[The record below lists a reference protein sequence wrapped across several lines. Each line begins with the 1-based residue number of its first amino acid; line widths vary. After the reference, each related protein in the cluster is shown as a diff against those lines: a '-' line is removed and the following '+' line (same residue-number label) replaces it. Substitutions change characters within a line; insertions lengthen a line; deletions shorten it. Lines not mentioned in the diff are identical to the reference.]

1 MPQQIAMEGDD
12 VTPEELQGNGWFSV
26 LKKQQESRAKSHA
39 APQSGTQRGATA
51 MPNATLRRVAAASRL
66 PAMPRS
72 HNRVIVRPGGGLNV
86 QACSPHRILAALTMA
101 AQLAPSVTEED
112 IICPNSMQKIFV
124 VSTPSATNAAA
135 YSRVT
140 EIILTDQRHPATAY
154 LSPAGITSRGVI
166 RGADTDFDAAALN
179 RMLIQ
184 PRNSSLLGARRIK
197 STETVILIFNGLKVP
212 NYVYCGQ
219 VIYRCTLYKRQID
232 TCRTCGQVGH
242 RQDVCPTP
250 STKVCD
256 HCGHLPTDNPH
267 VCNQPVC
274 ALCGEAHRTGDREC
288 RHRYQLPYLV
298 RRRRQRRRRRKQAQ
312 QKTPTPAT
320 SPVPAKTT
328 KLEGPPLGG
337 YRVEAVCGN
346 KARGIAACVAK
357 PYAYTTHAVRPD
369 LKIEHHIIEIIPSAH
384 IKQSCP
390 VLNASFGS
398 PATEDDWFNQ
408 LRSPDRALQH
418 QAVQKAQ
425 KVAGELRL
433 PVPA

>member
-1 MPQQIAMEGDD
+1 
-12 VTPEELQGNGWFSV
+12 
-26 LKKQQESRAKSHA
+26 
-39 APQSGTQRGATA
+39 
-51 MPNATLRRVAAASRL
+51 
-66 PAMPRS
+66 
-72 HNRVIVRPGGGLNV
+72 
-86 QACSPHRILAALTMA
+86 MA
-101 AQLAPSVTEED
+101 AQLVLSVTEDD
-112 IICPNSMQKIFV
+112 IICPNSMQNIFV

-140 EIILTDQRHPATAY
+140 EILLTDQRHPVTGY
-154 LSPAGITSRGVI
+154 LSPVGITSRGVI
-166 RGADTDFDAAALN
+166 RGVATDFDDAALN

-232 TCRTCGQVGH
+232 TCRTRGQVGH

-267 VCNQPVC
+267 VCNQQGC

-288 RHRYQLPYLV
+288 RHRYQLPYLM

-312 QKTPTPAT
+312 QQTPTPAT

-328 KLEGPPLGG
+328 EPQGPPLGP
-337 YRVEAVCGN
+337 RN
-346 KARGIAACVAK
+346 
-357 PYAYTTHAVRPD
+357 PTPTD
-369 LKIEHHIIEIIPSAH
+369 
-384 IKQSCP
+384 Q
-390 VLNASFGS
+390 LNWA
-398 PATEDDWFNQ
+398 D
-408 LRSPDRALQH
+408 
-418 QAVQKAQ
+418 
-425 KVAGELRL
+425 KVACKGEAHSAQRQGHSPQQPDPELAQLKRMYAEQAKEIQSLKEKLAKQQAPESREGSIISGPVSTRGAKKRAGPTLQAEEQSEFDRL
-433 PVPA
+433 TANIYAILEQYHAETTAEYSAFNAKLEGMQKQFIELAAWPAQMDARTKVLEEDLARSKRAGLIPRP